1 MENVRTVMFIGEQRG
16 SGEDLFR
23 CKETGKVYIRQECDN
38 EYVRWLTSSKWYGG
52 YEADCPMKE
61 GLEIRISDKA
71 GNTLFTEKIV
81 KAVGYDWTVAK
92 KEAQFSW
99 EAISSIAF
107 EVAREYG
114 LRSYDEWEEWLL
126 EDAKDAGFTGER
138 DTWLYANVEYGKTE
152 KIEKFAVLGKT
163 VYAVKEGASHSVCGK
178 RWTRYEIQSKD
189 MMETL
194 DLCGFTFEHN

>member
-1 MENVRTVMFIGEQRG
+1 MENVRTVSFIGEQRG

-52 YEADCPMKE
+52 YEADCPMRE

-71 GNTLFTEKIV
+71 GNVLFVEKIV
-81 KAVGYDWTVAK
+81 KEEGYDWTVAK

-114 LRSYDEWEEWLL
+114 LRSYDEWKEWLM
-126 EDAKDAGFTGER
+126 EDAKEAGFVGES

-152 KIEKFAVLGKT
+152 KIAKCSALGKT
-163 VYAVKEGASHSVCGK
+163 VYAVKECAVHSVCGK
-178 RWTRYEIQSKD
+178 RWTRYEIQSED

>member
-1 MENVRTVMFIGEQRG
+1 MENVRTVSFIGEQRG

-38 EYVRWLTSSKWYGG
+38 EYVRWLTSSKRYGG

-81 KAVGYDWTVAK
+81 KAEGYDWTVAK

-114 LRSYDEWEEWLL
+114 LRSYDEWEEWLM
-126 EDAKDAGFTGER
+126 EDAKEAGFAGER

-152 KIEKFAVLGKT
+152 KIAKFAALGKT
-163 VYAVKEGASHSVCGK
+163 VYAVKEGAAHSVCGK
-178 RWTRYEIQSKD
+178 RWTRYEIQSGD